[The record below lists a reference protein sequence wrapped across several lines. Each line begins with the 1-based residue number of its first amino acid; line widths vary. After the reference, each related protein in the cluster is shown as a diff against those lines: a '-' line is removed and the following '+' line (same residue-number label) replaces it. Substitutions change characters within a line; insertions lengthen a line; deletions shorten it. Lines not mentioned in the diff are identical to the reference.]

1 MQFFWR
7 FVITFFLAVV
17 LSYLATHLFRR
28 LALKANWVDSPTD
41 KKIHTKPIATMGG
54 ICLFIVYWAVYFFGI
69 PINNQI
75 VGVAPLVISSFVILV
90 VGIIDDK
97 VELKPWQK
105 LIGILIGAN
114 IYYFFT
120 DIRLDHFTV
129 AFLGRIEFYEISY
142 IIMMLW
148 IVGITN
154 AMNLMDGLDGLA
166 TGTAIISLTTMG
178 LVSYLFTNSGNN
190 ALVVLTFLLV
200 AVLLGFL
207 PHNFQPAK
215 IFLGDT
221 GALFIGFMIATLSL
235 NGLKQATFVSLIIPI
250 AILGVP
256 LTDTVSAIFRRLL
269 NKKSISRKDWGHLHH
284 RLLRLGFTHRQAV
297 LFIYAMGIIFSLIAL
312 LFPISSLLG
321 TIFLLVCL
329 LLGIILFV
337 ESFNLLDSQRTPLR
351 RLLRYLQRKRKT
363 RKR

>member
-1 MQFFWR
+1 MRFFWR
-7 FVITFFLAVV
+7 FLIVFMIALF
-17 LSYLATHLFRR
+17 LSYLATHAFRR
-28 LALKANWVDSPTD
+28 VAIKANWVDRPSS
-41 KKIHTKPIATMGG
+41 KKIHNKPIPTMGG
-54 ICLFIVYWAVYFFGI
+54 ICIFLVYWLIYFLGI
-69 PINNQI
+69 PSENQI
-75 VGVAPLVISSFVILV
+75 ADIGAMVASSTVIVLT
-90 VGIIDDK
+90 GIIDDK

-105 LIGILIGAN
+105 LAGILLGAN

-120 DIRLDHFTV
+120 DIRLDHFTI
-129 AFLGRIEFYEISY
+129 AFLGTIEFQEISY
-142 IIMMLW
+142 LIMMLW

-166 TGTAIISLTTMG
+166 TGTGIISLVTMG
-178 LVSYLFTNSGNN
+178 LVSYFFTNSANN
-190 ALVVLTFLLV
+190 AMVVLVFLLV

-207 PHNFQPAK
+207 PHNFYPAK

-256 LTDTVSAIFRRLL
+256 LTDTVAAIFRRLL
-269 NKKSISRKDWGHLHH
+269 KKKSVSKKDWGHLHH

-321 TIFLLVCL
+321 TIIL
-329 LLGIILFV
+329 LLGLIFGVMLFI
-337 ESFNLLDSQRTPLR
+337 ESFNLLDSEKTPLR
-351 RLLRYLQRKRKT
+351 RLLRRLKRNTKQT
-363 RKR
+363 K

>member
-1 MQFFWR
+1 MRFFWR
-7 FVITFFLAVV
+7 FLVVFFLAVV

-28 LALKANWVDSPTD
+28 LALKANWVDNPTD

-54 ICLFIVYWAVYFFGI
+54 ICLFIVYWTVYFLGI
-69 PINNQI
+69 PVENQI
-75 VGVAPLVISSFVILV
+75 VGVIPLVVSSFVILIT
-90 VGIIDDK
+90 GIIDDNL
-97 VELKPWQK
+97 ELKPWQK
-105 LIGILIGAN
+105 LTGILIGAN

-129 AFLGRIEFYEISY
+129 AFLGRIEFHEISY
-142 IIMMLW
+142 LIMMMW

-178 LVSYLFTNSGNN
+178 LASYLFASSSNN
-190 ALVVLTFLLV
+190 AVVVLSFLLV
-200 AVLLGFL
+200 GVLVGFL

-221 GALFIGFMIATLSL
+221 GALFIGYMIATLSL

-256 LTDTVSAIFRRLL
+256 LTDTLSSIFRRLL
-269 NKKSISRKDWGHLHH
+269 KKKSVSKKDWGHLHH

-297 LFIYAMGIIFSLIAL
+297 LFIYAMGLIFSLIAL

-321 TIFLLVCL
+321 TIILFVCL

-337 ESFNLLDSQRTPLR
+337 ESFNLLYSQRTPLR
-351 RLLRYLQRKRKT
+351 RLLRYLQRKKHS
-363 RKR
+363 